1 MTRARVLSTAA
12 TPIDDLCADVVATL
26 DSGGVAV
33 LPTDTIYG
41 LSCRMDRP
49 GALKRLLAIKG
60 RDASRGLILLVS
72 SMDEAGT
79 LTAQLTEAAT
89 HLMSR
94 YWPGPLTLL
103 LPAAPST
110 PREVVSEEG
119 LVAVRQPKHPL
130 LIEILQAVGAPITST
145 SVNRAGE
152 PPLVTPAAIVR
163 EFGDVVDLVI
173 DAGPSPGALPSTI
186 VDVSGH
192 PPRLVRIGELVLDQ
206 LALDT

>member
-1 MTRARVLSTAA
+1 MTRARVLSTAG
-12 TPIDDLCADVVATL
+12 TPLDDLCADIIATL
-26 DSGGVAV
+26 DSGGVTV

-49 GALKRLLAIKG
+49 EALKRLLAIKG

-72 SMDEAGT
+72 SPAEAGT
-79 LTAQLTEAAT
+79 LSSQITDAAA
-89 HLMSR
+89 HLMST

-103 LPAAPST
+103 LPASAGT
-110 PREVVSEEG
+110 PREVLSAEG

-130 LIEILQAVGAPITST
+130 LVEILQAIGAPITST

-163 EFGDVVDLVI
+163 EFGDVVDLVV

-192 PPRLVRIGELVLDQ
+192 PPRLVRVGELVLDQ